1 MGRLLQ
7 TLVIGAISGSLYA
20 LIAMGMVLVY
30 RTTGV
35 LNIAHGGVGV
45 LSGFVAWD
53 LMTLRN
59 WPYYAAVVAG
69 VLLAVVIG
77 LAFERY
83 VIRVVP
89 SPALQTVSTLGL
101 FIFLQ
106 GIVFVVPW
114 WSNTATKLF
123 PSPLLDKRIQIPGAD
138 YSVGYDQIALV
149 SAVAI
154 CLVGLYF
161 VLRRTRIGL
170 AMRATSD
177 DPVAARLV
185 GIRSQLVSPVVWS
198 LAFGISGLTTMLIA
212 PILFLDATSITA
224 LTLKALTVTFAGG
237 LVSLPLTVMAALSLA
252 CLEAIT
258 QVYLPDAKGLSDA
271 WPFLLMVVVLLARF
285 GQREDSTM
293 ATARA

>member
-53 LMTLRN
+53 LMTLRH

-69 VLLAVVIG
+69 VVLAVVIG
-77 LAFERY
+77 VAFERY
-83 VIRVVP
+83 VIRLVP

-138 YSVGYDQIALV
+138 YSVGYDQIVLV
-149 SAVAI
+149 AAVAI

-224 LTLKALTVTFAGG
+224 LTLKALTVSFAGG

-258 QVYLPDAKGLSDA
+258 QVYLPHAKGLSDA
-271 WPFLLMVVVLLARF
+271 WPFILMIVVLLARF
-285 GQREDSTM
+285 GRREDPTM

>member
-7 TLVIGAISGSLYA
+7 TLVIGTISGSLYA

-53 LMTLRN
+53 LMTFRHF
-59 WPYYAAVVAG
+59 PYYVAVVAG
-69 VLLAVVIG
+69 VLLAVLLG
-77 LAFERY
+77 LAFERF
-83 VIRVVP
+83 VIRLVP
-89 SPALQTVSTLGL
+89 TPAMQTVSTLGL
-101 FIFLQ
+101 FALLQ
-106 GIVFVVPW
+106 GIVFIVPW
-114 WSNTATKLF
+114 WSNTATQLF
-123 PSPLLDKRIQIPGAD
+123 PSPLLDKKIQLPGVD
-138 YSVGYDQIALV
+138 YAVGYDQLV
-149 SAVAI
+149 LVAAVVV

-161 VLRRTRIGL
+161 MLRRTRIGL

-177 DPVAARLV
+177 DGVAARLV

-252 CLEAIT
+252 CLEAFT
-258 QVYLPDAKGLSDA
+258 QVYLPNAKGLSDA

-285 GQREDSTM
+285 GRREDPTM